1 MKLMWERSFFMSK
14 DTKFSWKPS
23 KQTWIAAVCIVSIFL
38 ILWLIFGRG
47 LGIGGSKNVEFNSI
61 AKDKIPKAIETEV
74 IPEYR
79 ELERA
84 LGCLVDGKV
93 YVLVTRGEK
102 PTSGYKVSIEKMTLE
117 TKDGKTNF
125 ECVEIKGKPTAI
137 IANTIKGKGVSFMEN
152 EVGWHGKAP
161 NQEEYETAMKELTR
175 VEI

>member
-1 MKLMWERSFFMSK
+1 MWERSFFMSK

-47 LGIGGSKNVEFNSI
+47 LGIGGGKNVEFNSI

-117 TKDGKTNF
+117 TKDGKTNLK
-125 ECVEIKGKPTAI
+125 VEALFTEPE
-137 IANTIKGKGVSFMEN
+137 KGVAVSQ
-152 EVGWHGKAP
+152 VTTYPYAVAKTKLTVLP
-161 NQEEYETAMKELTR
+161 DSIEL
-175 VEI
+175 IAKY

>member
-1 MKLMWERSFFMSK
+1 MSK

-47 LGIGGSKNVEFNSI
+47 LGIGGGKNVEFNSI

-117 TKDGKTNF
+117 TKDGKTNLK
-125 ECVEIKGKPTAI
+125 VEALFTEPQ
-137 IANTIKGKGVSFMEN
+137 KGVAVSQ
-152 EVGWHGKAP
+152 VTTYPYAVAKTKLTVLP
-161 NQEEYETAMKELTR
+161 DSIEL
-175 VEI
+175 IAKY

>member
-1 MKLMWERSFFMSK
+1 MSK

-47 LGIGGSKNVEFNSI
+47 LGIGGGKNVEFNSI

-117 TKDGKTNF
+117 TKDGKTNLK
-125 ECVEIKGKPTAI
+125 VEALFTEPE
-137 IANTIKGKGVSFMEN
+137 KGVAVSQ
-152 EVGWHGKAP
+152 VTTYPYAVAKTKLTVLP
-161 NQEEYETAMKELTR
+161 DSIEL
-175 VEI
+175 IAKY